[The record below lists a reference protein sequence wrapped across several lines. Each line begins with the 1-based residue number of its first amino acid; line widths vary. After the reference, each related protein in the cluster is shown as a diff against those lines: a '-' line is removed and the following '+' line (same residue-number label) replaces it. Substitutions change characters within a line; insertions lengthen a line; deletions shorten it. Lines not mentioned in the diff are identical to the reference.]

1 MMLTIEMS
9 MYPFREN
16 HRPVIG
22 AFIDQLNTYT
32 DLKITTTHTATM
44 VVGEL
49 QAVMKML
56 TDMLEWSSR
65 TQGRAVFVTKFIPDY
80 SPDESKPAHTP
91 ASQRSA

>member
-1 MMLTIEMS
+1 MMLTLEMS

-32 DLKITTTHTATM
+32 DLTITTTHTATL
-44 VVGEL
+44 VVGEFH
-49 QAVMKML
+49 AVMRML
-56 TDMLEWSSR
+56 SEMLEWSSR

-80 SPDESKPAHTP
+80 SPDVSKPAHTP
-91 ASQRSA
+91 ASSRSA